1 MLAVPQEPWTAAHE
15 TKVAVGPKGM
25 IIGGII
31 CYDGEYRPSAL
42 AAASA
47 WLMSRWIHAM
57 IGHPNGSSRS
67 LVLHVSPG
75 DFPEIVRDTVFKGA
89 ELVVR
94 IQVRPLPA
102 FTMSISFLITVLLM
116 MRCGPPCRLQQR
128 QSCVYSTRFLFG
140 VCRVHEPVQCAA
152 GGHCEGT
159 PLSHLRIALT
169 EALQDF
175 AK

>member
-94 IQVRPLPA
+94 IQGAPSSSFYYVYFLSDYCVAYDAVRPSLSVA
-102 FTMSISFLITVLLM
+102 AATIVCILNTISFW
-116 MRCGPPCRLQQR
+116 
-128 QSCVYSTRFLFG
+128 CV
-140 VCRVHEPVQCAA
+140 
-152 GGHCEGT
+152 
-159 PLSHLRIALT
+159 
-169 EALQDF
+169 
-175 AK
+175 